1 MQRRWLRA
9 YYHIYLLYII
19 TYYIILLWQVMRRR
33 AALLASRM
41 LQASG
46 DMGRALMTLKKA
58 VAEEPAQATVLLAL
72 RWLLPECMQCGPSP
86 CAGCTCICR
95 CTYAH
100 ASTNVYM
107 YVYGMVR
114 V

>member
-9 YYHIYLLYII
+9 YYYIYLLYII
-19 TYYIILLWQVMRRR
+19 TYYYILLWQVMRRR

-72 RWLLPECMQCGPSP
+72 RWLLLACMRALSP
-86 CAGCTCICR
+86 CAGCTCVCR
-95 CTYAH
+95 CMHAQ
-100 ASTNVYM
+100 ASTYVCM